1 VENNSRFFVKMVDV
15 SRKLED
21 QETLDQGL
29 QELVEITATVL
40 DTDRCS
46 LMLVEEGEEDG
57 ASQLRV
63 HAHVGDL
70 PEVALQQTMP
80 CDEGIA
86 GHVVKTG
93 QPLLVKDIAN
103 SPFADRARQDRDQGG
118 AEPQGLVSV
127 PILAEDRVAGVININ
142 HPRNGRQFDD
152 GDVELLAV
160 YGLFVGKA
168 IVTFQLHKI
177 LQSRFAQLALQHEQQ
192 EQQEQGR
199 QEGAKFNPDPAR
211 LAKIVAKTI
220 YRELTAGGF
229 GANQIISVT
238 SEVIN
243 ELQKNLDKHRRR
255 RRREDGPG

>member
-1 VENNSRFFVKMVDV
+1 MDNNSGFFVKMVDV

-21 QETLDQGL
+21 QATLDQGL
-29 QELVEITATVL
+29 QELVEIMAIVL
-40 DTDRCS
+40 DTDGCS
-46 LMLVEEGEEDG
+46 LMLVEEGEDG
-57 ASQLRV
+57 EPSQLRI

-70 PEVALQQTMP
+70 PAVALLQAMP

-93 QPLLVKDIAN
+93 QPLLVNDIVN
-103 SPFADRARQDRDQGG
+103 SPFANRARQDHAQEGVK
-118 AEPQGLVSV
+118 PQGLVSV
-127 PILAEDRVAGVININ
+127 PILVEDQVAGVININ
-142 HPRNGRQFDD
+142 HPRNGRLFDD

-177 LQSRFAQLALQHEQQ
+177 LQSRFVQLALQQDQQ
-192 EQQEQGR
+192 EKGHQD
-199 QEGAKFNPDPAR
+199 GARLNSDPKR

-220 YRELTAGGF
+220 YRELVAGGF
-229 GANQIISVT
+229 GTNQIISVA

-243 ELQKNLDKHRRR
+243 ELQKNLDKHRQRR
-255 RRREDGPG
+255 QREDG

>member
-1 VENNSRFFVKMVDV
+1 MDNNSRLFVKMVDV

-21 QETLDQGL
+21 QATLDQGL
-29 QELVEITATVL
+29 QELVEIMAIVL
-40 DTDRCS
+40 DTDCCS
-46 LMLVEEGEEDG
+46 LMLVEEGEDG
-57 ASQLRV
+57 GMSKLRI

-70 PEVALQQTMP
+70 PEVALQQSIP

-93 QPLLVKDIAN
+93 QPLLVNDIAN
-103 SPFADRARQDRDQGG
+103 SPFADRARQNLDQGK
-118 AEPQGLVSV
+118 PQGLVSV
-127 PILAEDRVAGVININ
+127 PILVEDQVAGVININ
-142 HPRNGRQFDD
+142 HPRNGRLFDD

-177 LQSRFAQLALQHEQQ
+177 LQSRFVQLALQREQQ
-192 EQQEQGR
+192 EKGGQDGV
-199 QEGAKFNPDPAR
+199 KLNTDPRR

-220 YRELTAGGF
+220 YRELIAGGF
-229 GANQIISVT
+229 GTNQIISVA

-243 ELQKNLDKHRRR
+243 ELQVNLDKHRQRR
-255 RRREDGPG
+255 QREDGS

>member
-1 VENNSRFFVKMVDV
+1 MDNNNRLFVKMVDV

-21 QETLDQGL
+21 QATLDLGL
-29 QELVEITATVL
+29 QELVEIMAVVL
-40 DTDRCS
+40 DTDCCS
-46 LMLVEEGEEDG
+46 LMLVEEGDDG
-57 ASQLRV
+57 EMSQLRI

-70 PEVALQQTMP
+70 PAVALQQSIP

-93 QPLLVKDIAN
+93 QPLLINDIAN
-103 SPFADRARQDRDQGG
+103 SPFADRARQNLDQESGK
-118 AEPQGLVSV
+118 PQGLVSV
-127 PILAEDRVAGVININ
+127 PILVEDQVAGVININ
-142 HPRNGRQFDD
+142 HPRNGRLFDD

-177 LQSRFAQLALQHEQQ
+177 LQSRFVQLALQREQQ
-192 EQQEQGR
+192 EQQKKGEQKGV
-199 QEGAKFNPDPAR
+199 KLNTDPKR

-220 YRELTAGGF
+220 YRELIAGGF
-229 GANQIISVT
+229 GTNQIISVA

-243 ELQKNLDKHRRR
+243 ELQANLDKHRQRR
-255 RRREDGPG
+255 EREDGE

>member
-1 VENNSRFFVKMVDV
+1 MVDV

-29 QELVEITATVL
+29 QELVEITAMVL

-46 LMLVEEGEEDG
+46 LMLVEEGEDEG
-57 ASQLRV
+57 PSVLRV

-86 GHVVKTG
+86 GHVVRTG
-93 QPLLVKDIAN
+93 QPLLVNDIAN
-103 SPFADRARQDRDQGG
+103 SPFADRARQDRAREGG
-118 AEPQGLVSV
+118 KPQGLVSV

-142 HPRNGRQFDD
+142 HPRNGRAFDD

-177 LQSRFAQLALQHEQQ
+177 LQSRFAQLALQREQQ
-192 EQQEQGR
+192 DKGR

-243 ELQKNLDKHRRR
+243 ELQKNLDKHRQR
-255 RRREDGPG
+255 RRREDGVA